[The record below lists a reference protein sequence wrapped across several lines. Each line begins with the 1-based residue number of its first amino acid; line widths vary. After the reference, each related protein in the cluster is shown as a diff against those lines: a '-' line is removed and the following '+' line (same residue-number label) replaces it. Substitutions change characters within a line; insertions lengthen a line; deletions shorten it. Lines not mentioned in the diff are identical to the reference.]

1 MTDGYNHFSCPKF
14 PAHSHWKVIGNNSV
28 EVNFGKYG
36 DYILNFSDFT
46 HLVGHKKDIPANWRR
61 CTLNRSITPAD
72 KADLSAHFSLWKIQ
86 LQFVFKVI
94 KLMLK
99 ATHNLGK
106 SFIRMTSWR

>member
-36 DYILNFSDFT
+36 DYILNFSDAT

-72 KADLSAHFSLWKIQ
+72 KADSSAHSH
-86 LQFVFKVI
+86 
-94 KLMLK
+94 
-99 ATHNLGK
+99 AHDH
-106 SFIRMTSWR
+106 